1 MHNLITKELVLSARA
16 ARKRYHASLLEK
28 QKERKQTKKNE
39 KRKLHEEEVCHLKAK
54 RKRTEDEIKS
64 LHKSADDLAKK
75 AEDQNE
81 MMLLTQSNSLRNTAH
96 AKEKCLKQ
104 VEKLL
109 EDKLQELTDL

>member
-1 MHNLITKELVLSARA
+1 MNA
-16 ARKRYHASLLEK
+16 
-28 QKERKQTKKNE
+28 
-39 KRKLHEEEVCHLKAK
+39 
-54 RKRTEDEIKS
+54 
-64 LHKSADDLAKK
+64 SADQ

-109 EDKLQELTDL
+109 EDKLQELKDL